1 MLFPVDLPLVLGP
14 QSVGRKSC
22 LKPVSPAQPPTSRF
36 LDCGVR
42 LQYSSHIVISKNAPY
57 FNLGLWFSGIM
68 FVLHQYINSEHR
80 LTPSDS
86 LSMVYEDLLQRQ
98 RSLITW
104 EWSGVRFPASPIAN
118 VKCIHISHFF
128 WHLFE
133 VD

>member
-1 MLFPVDLPLVLGP
+1 
-14 QSVGRKSC
+14 
-22 LKPVSPAQPPTSRF
+22 
-36 LDCGVR
+36 
-42 LQYSSHIVISKNAPY
+42 
-57 FNLGLWFSGIM
+57 M

-128 WHLFE
+128 CIFLRWIDCAAKRPE
-133 VD
+133 NQVAVRN